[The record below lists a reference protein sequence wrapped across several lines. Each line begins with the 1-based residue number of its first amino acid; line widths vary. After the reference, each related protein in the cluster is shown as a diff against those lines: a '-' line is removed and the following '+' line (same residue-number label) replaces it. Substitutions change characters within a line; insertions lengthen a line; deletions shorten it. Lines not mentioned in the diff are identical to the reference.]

1 MGASRISQSIK
12 DFLYKMGAY
21 RSSQSN
27 VIQDIDNIPSDEQKI
42 ETNNTLLNNLANEI
56 NSFEPNSLIS
66 VNNYTPGHQE
76 AITTSWKANYSL
88 ADTYKQLNITTE
100 SLKKAQYIDE
110 EKESLKSALT
120 NATKITDLMGKK
132 NKMPQIDTKT
142 RIIEINNKDF
152 REKQILINRLM
163 YLIYFIIYSVALG
176 SAFAIGVISLQTLSI
191 MFLIGLILLIYMFI
205 ISGNSEKTYTNTVI
219 SEKKCPNKCSKK

>member
-1 MGASRISQSIK
+1 MTSVEQQIS
-12 DFLYKMGAY
+12 
-21 RSSQSN
+21 
-27 VIQDIDNIPSDEQKI
+27 
-42 ETNNTLLNNLANEI
+42 LNNNSIQTI
-56 NSFEPNSLIS
+56 NDTQISFKPNSLVQI
-66 VNNYTPGHQE
+66 NKYTPEHQN

-100 SLKKAQYIDE
+100 SLKKAHYVDE
-110 EKESLKSALT
+110 EKESLKSASNNYTIIT
-120 NATKITDLMGKK
+120 NLMEKK
-132 NKMPQIDTKT
+132 NKIPQIDTKT

-176 SAFAIGVISLQTLSI
+176 SAFAIGIISLKTLSI

-205 ISGNSEKTYTNTVI
+205 ISGNSEKTFTNTVI

>member
-1 MGASRISQSIK
+1 MGADISSLLNEKSSI
-12 DFLYKMGAY
+12 
-21 RSSQSN
+21 
-27 VIQDIDNIPSDEQKI
+27 EQKLTTDI
-42 ETNNTLLNNLANEI
+42 TNNNIALNDLGAI
-56 NSFEPNSLIS
+56 LNSSEPNLL
-66 VNNYTPGHQE
+66 VEQPTYTSEHQN

-100 SLKKAQYIDE
+100 SLKKAHYRDE
-110 EKESLKSALT
+110 EKKSLKSALT
-120 NATKITDLMGKK
+120 NAKIITDLMEKK

-163 YLIYFIIYSVALG
+163 YLIYFIIYSIALS
-176 SAFAIGVISLQTLSI
+176 SAFAIRLISLQTLSI